1 MKFNKTLL
9 ISILLLGGWV
19 VAAYAQVGE
28 QRYNFSVGVNGGIN
42 INSVSFS
49 PSVQQGSTPNKDGA
63 NFMKI
68 IPIYPIHAR

>member
-49 PSVQQGSTPNKDGA
+49 PSVQQGSLMAPTGG
-63 NFMKI
+63 I
-68 IPIYPIHAR
+68 TLRYIS